1 MNAKTT
7 ALTILV
13 IALLIAV
20 GVANVYATYTVFTS
34 RFPGANDFYRNW
46 VAARMW
52 WTQGISPYSA
62 KVAAQIEIGMY
73 GRRALPTEDPGVY
86 SYPFYT
92 VFLTTPFA
100 FLPYA
105 WAQAI
110 WLTLL
115 QFALI
120 GSVIGSVKLIGWRI
134 PSALLVVTAVWVILF
149 YHGAR
154 AIILGQYAIIVY
166 ALVVAALLALYAHHD
181 ITAGVFLALSTVK
194 PQMVYLFV
202 PFVIFWAVARRRW
215 RVPAG
220 VIGAMAVLCGA
231 SWIAAPSWVGD
242 FVVELLRYPS
252 YAPIGSP
259 VWIVTHYFFPALGT
273 PTEIVL
279 TVALVVWMFIAWWRV
294 WRDGAWLLFMWAA
307 GVTLVVSSLV
317 AIRTATTNYVVLLLP
332 FMQILAQIKAQWKH
346 YGTWIIVGVEV
357 ALLVGLWPL
366 FLATIANK
374 IENAIMFLPLPVCLL
389 VMLAL
394 WRHKLAQGAWQ
405 DAR

>member
-1 MNAKTT
+1 MKAKTM
-7 ALTILV
+7 ALTSLV
-13 IALLIAV
+13 ITLLIAV
-20 GVANVYATYTVFTS
+20 GVADVYATYTVFTS
-34 RFPGANDFYRNW
+34 RYPGANDFYRNW

-62 KVAAQIEIGMY
+62 KVATQIEIGMY

-105 WAQAI
+105 WAQAV

-134 PSALLVVTAVWVILF
+134 PPALLVVTSVWVILF

-166 ALVVAALLALYAHHD
+166 AFVVVALLALYAHHD
-181 ITAGVFLALSTVK
+181 MTAGVFLALSTVK

-215 RVPAG
+215 RVPLG
-220 VIGAMAVLCGA
+220 VIGGMAVLCGA
-231 SWIAAPSWVGD
+231 SWIAVPSWVGD
-242 FVVELLRYPS
+242 FIIELQRYPS

-259 VWIVTHYFFPALGT
+259 VWIVTHYSFPVLGT
-273 PTEIVL
+273 PVEIAL
-279 TVALVVWMFIAWWRV
+279 SVALVTWMFAAWLRV
-294 WRDGAWLLFMWAA
+294 WRDRAWLLFMWAG

-332 FMQILAQIKAQWKH
+332 LMQILAQMQAQWKR
-346 YGTWIIVGVEV
+346 YGRWIIVGVEAV
-357 ALLVGLWPL
+357 LLVGLWPL

-374 IENAIMFLPLPVCLL
+374 IENAIMFLPLPVSLA

-394 WRHKLAQGAWQ
+394 WRRQLAQDAWQ
-405 DAR
+405 DTR